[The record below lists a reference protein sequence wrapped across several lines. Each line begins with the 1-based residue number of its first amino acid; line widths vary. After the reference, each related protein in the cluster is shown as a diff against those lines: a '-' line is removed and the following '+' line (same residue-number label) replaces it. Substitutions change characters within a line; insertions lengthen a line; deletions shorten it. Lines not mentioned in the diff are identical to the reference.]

1 MKKIISH
8 LSLLCSN
15 PKRFSQM
22 VRLKFLVPS
31 NPFLVF
37 IRRLYSVFV
46 PNNLK
51 LSKGNPNRLLL
62 VYDTRSN
69 AVTFDFLH
77 VLYYADWCR
86 RQAGKM
92 HLDVLI
98 VSRSERSFLEESYTA
113 AIGEDSTDWRLTNL
127 LVPLCKLFSSLGRI
141 YLVEQEEALEIV
153 KEYENVHP
161 EGYSYSNPKTA
172 AVRLDKPGVYFYPSL
187 TISDTARKVVD
198 AYFPQKD
205 ERRIVTITLR
215 TYNYIPSR
223 NSNIKS
229 WLDFA
234 RELDPLKYRVVF
246 IPDASMHGVE
256 TIGRLNGFEV
266 FDPAC
271 WNIQLRAALYRRAWM
286 NMGVACGPL
295 AISGLMENVWTIMID
310 RTLDYPKDYAQN
322 AISWGH
328 FPGKVPIFYS
338 KHCHYHLGKD
348 DKQSIMDSFNKYA
361 KKNYDL

>member
-15 PKRFSQM
+15 PKRFTQM

-37 IRRLYSVFV
+37 IRRIYSVFV
-46 PNNLK
+46 PNKLK
-51 LSKGNPNRLLL
+51 LSEGNHNRLLL

-92 HLDVLI
+92 YLDVLI
-98 VSRSERSFLEESYTA
+98 VSRSEQSFLEESYTA
-113 AIGEDSTDWRLTNL
+113 SVGEDSTDWRSTNL

-141 YLVEQEEALEIV
+141 YLVEQEKALEIV

-161 EGYSYSNPKTA
+161 EGYGYSNPKTA
-172 AVRLDKPGVYFYPSL
+172 DVRLDKPGVDFYPSL
-187 TISDTARKVVD
+187 KISDTARKVVD

-229 WLDFA
+229 WVDFA

-246 IPDASMHGVE
+246 IPDASMDGVE
-256 TIGRLNGFEV
+256 TIGQLNGFEV

-271 WNIQLRAALYRRAWM
+271 WNIQLRAALYRRAWT

-310 RTLDYPKDYAQN
+310 RTLDYPKDYAQGL
-322 AISWGH
+322 ISWGH

-338 KHCHYHLGKD
+338 KHCHYYLGKD